1 MSGDDEFDDFLARR
15 KPLFQRPAH
24 ELEPPAEVD
33 RLVLRQAREA
43 IRPSRELHEIRGA
56 GWGMPLALAATVL
69 VTVTIVLNVM
79 VPRKVDHASDVH
91 QVAQRIDAAQ
101 PNATMAPS
109 VAPAARAPNN
119 AARPAAAPA
128 LASAP
133 AFAAS
138 DAAAGRGTPPPT
150 ESPRVAAK
158 AAPAPAWR
166 RDTQSWLAEIDK
178 LRAQGKIIEADAEMA
193 EYKRQHRAYAASP
206 DR

>member
-15 KPLFQRPAH
+15 KPLFQRPAAH
-24 ELEPPAEVD
+24 ELEPPADVD

-79 VPRKVDHASDVH
+79 VARKVDNTPSDIH
-91 QVAQRIDAAQ
+91 QAAQRIDLAA
-101 PNATMAPS
+101 PPATT
-109 VAPAARAPNN
+109 APAAAPSAPTSNN
-119 AARPAAAPA
+119 PARPAADAALADLRRPATAPA
-128 LASAP
+128 VETAP
-133 AFAAS
+133 
-138 DAAAGRGTPPPT
+138 
-150 ESPRVAAK
+150 ESRRAVAK
-158 AAPAPAWR
+158 APPAWR
-166 RDTQSWLAEIDK
+166 HDTQSWLAEIDK
-178 LRAQGKIIEADAEMA
+178 LRAQGKSAEADAEIA

>member
-15 KPLFQRPAH
+15 KPLFQLPAAH

-79 VPRKVDHASDVH
+79 VARKVDNTPSDIH
-91 QVAQRIDAAQ
+91 QAAQRIDLAA
-101 PNATMAPS
+101 PPATTA
-109 VAPAARAPNN
+109 
-119 AARPAAAPA
+119 PAAAPA
-128 LASAP
+128 APTSNNPARPAADAALADLRRPATAP
-133 AFAAS
+133 AVEPA
-138 DAAAGRGTPPPT
+138 P
-150 ESPRVAAK
+150 ESRRAVTK
-158 AAPAPAWR
+158 AAPAWR
-166 RDTQSWLAEIDK
+166 HDTQSWLAEIDK
-178 LRAQGKIIEADAEMA
+178 LRAQGKSAEADAEMA

>member
-15 KPLFQRPAH
+15 KPLFQRPAAH
-24 ELEPPAEVD
+24 ELEPPADVD

-79 VPRKVDHASDVH
+79 VARKVDNTPSDIH
-91 QVAQRIDAAQ
+91 QAAQRIDLAAS
-101 PNATMAPS
+101 PAPTAPAA
-109 VAPAARAPNN
+109 APAARASNN
-119 AARPAAAPA
+119 PARPV
-128 LASAP
+128 
-133 AFAAS
+133 S
-138 DAAAGRGTPPPT
+138 DAALADLRRPATAPAVEAAP
-150 ESPRVAAK
+150 ESRRAVAK
-158 AAPAPAWR
+158 AAPTPAWR
-166 RDTQSWLAEIDK
+166 HDTQSWLAEIDK
-178 LRAQGKIIEADAEMA
+178 LRAQGKSAEADAEMA